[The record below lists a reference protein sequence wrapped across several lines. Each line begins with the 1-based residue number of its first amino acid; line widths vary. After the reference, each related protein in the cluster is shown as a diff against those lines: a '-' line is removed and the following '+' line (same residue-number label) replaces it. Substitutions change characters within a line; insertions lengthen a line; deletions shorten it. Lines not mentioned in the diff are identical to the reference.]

1 MSGVCLSYILCNIIR
16 LPSIG
21 IMMDL
26 EKLNY
31 GTVLTPLLLLTFS
44 LLLHSFLTVNDS
56 RLGNVF
62 GLDNTNTA
70 DFSFAAVGDWGCTPD
85 TKNTV
90 RNIVD
95 KNPELVLG
103 LGDFAYRNNATCW
116 FSLTAPIH
124 DKMKITIGNHDLSAY
139 TSRTEHHPSPERLQ
153 EYMNKFNLSSQYYSF
168 NFQDVHFLSMS
179 SEIPYEKGSEQYDFV
194 KKDLQN
200 AASKPGI
207 DWIVVFYHRVAY
219 TSPVYLENSY
229 LREEPPLRDT
239 YHPLFEKYGV
249 DLVIQGHSHN
259 YQRTYPIK
267 FNSNDPSQ
275 PFIVDRNTT
284 NYYHPKGQIYT
295 IVGTAGRPDIHNFAG
310 PASPYTA
317 NQFIAFG
324 FLNID
329 VLHNGTLLK
338 GKFYDN
344 NGTTSDHFTIDKS
357 NTKNKKGDS
366 SSTSPA
372 PPSNPRLTS
381 EYFDRFQLVPVFS
394 GVRFPTDMAF
404 LGIDDFLVL

>member
-1 MSGVCLSYILCNIIR
+1 
-16 LPSIG
+16 
-21 IMMDL
+21 MDL

-200 AASKPGI
+200 AASEPGI

-219 TSPVYLENSY
+219 TSPVYLENGY
-229 LREEPPLRDT
+229 LREQPTLRDT

-317 NQFIAFG
+317 NQFIAYG

-329 VLHNGTLLK
+329 VLHNGTLLE